1 MAFRQRHSATQGAF
15 AVWALLFTVCLPAAC
30 ATFGRHRLD
39 YTSLT
44 GADRVEV
51 RDTGNRLLLNIT
63 DRQKVQYA
71 VEFILKRQDRWGDR
85 LNPYVPTLVLQF
97 YAGERQL
104 GGYGIGSDV
113 LVALSHGFWWRDVAP
128 AEISALLKTLEIERL
143 GTWRTGKGS

>member
-1 MAFRQRHSATQGAF
+1 MAFRQRHPTTPGAF

-51 RDTGNRLLLNIT
+51 RDTANRLLLNIT
-63 DRQKVQYA
+63 DLQKVQYA

-85 LNPYVPTLVLQF
+85 LTPYVPTLVLHF
-97 YAGERQL
+97 YAGERGL
-104 GGYGIGSDV
+104 GGYGISSDV
-113 LVALSHGFWWRDVAP
+113 LVALPQHGFWWRDVAP
-128 AEISALLKTLEIERL
+128 AEISALLKTLEIERV
-143 GTWRTGKGS
+143 RRVP